1 MPDDVTTIARRAAI
15 LAAPAD
21 AQHYLRWS
29 LARDRKQLYTATVVS
44 PEAWP
49 EPHVALDAARSLLG
63 EAWGR
68 LKVERDEHTGAT
80 AWAAE
85 VGTGEA
91 GGCIGAGPTPQ
102 DACLALWENV
112 LGIVSPAATDG

>member
-1 MPDDVTTIARRAAI
+1 MSTDVTTITRRAAI

-44 PEAWP
+44 PETWP
-49 EPHVALDAARSLLG
+49 EPHVALDAARSFLG
-63 EAWGR
+63 ESWGR
-68 LKVERDEHTGAT
+68 LKVERDEATGAT

-91 GGCIGAGPTPQ
+91 GGCIGAGASPQ
-102 DACLALWENV
+102 DACLALWESV
-112 LGIVSPAATDG
+112 LGILPATPTEG

>member
-1 MPDDVTTIARRAAI
+1 MVDPVARRAAI

-29 LARDRKQLYTATVVS
+29 LARDRKQLYSATVVS

-49 EPHVALDAARSLLG
+49 EPHVALDAARGFLG
-63 EAWGR
+63 EGWGR
-68 LKVERDEHTGAT
+68 LKVERNEHTGAT
-80 AWAAE
+80 AWTAE

-91 GGCIGAGPTPQ
+91 GGCTGAGATPQ
-102 DACLALWENV
+102 EACLALWESVIGN
-112 LGIVSPAATDG
+112 LPPAPAEG